1 MKNKVIA
8 IIFICII
15 FGFSLISI
23 FAKDT
28 LLSTFERRKLA
39 QLPTELNED
48 FTENLDNYLLDQF
61 WLRDALINLNSF
73 INRKILNRID
83 NNDAY
88 VVGDNIY
95 DKTYPLDEKQT
106 TKFTEKVN
114 YIVNNYCNNSNVY
127 YSVIPDKSKFLYHGK
142 YLKLDYNKMY
152 DMVTSNT
159 NGEYINITDDLDI
172 DDYYRTDIHWKQENL
187 SDVVKELV
195 TSMGKEYKDVSYTT
209 MQYDSFYGASYS
221 KAGTSIEPDVLTYL
235 YNENMENISV
245 THLEYGEKQIYDT
258 EKLTSLDSYDV
269 FLSGPSAYIEIENKG
284 VTDNSTLILFRDSFG
299 SSIAPLLTPYY
310 NKIIVVDLRYIDF
323 NIVKEKLNFENA
335 DVLFLYSTLI
345 INSSDILKVNVKSS
359 IIQ

>member
-1 MKNKVIA
+1 MKNKIIA

-15 FGFSLISI
+15 FGFCLISI
-23 FAKDT
+23 FAKDN

-39 QLPTELNED
+39 QFPTKIDED

-61 WLRDALINLNSF
+61 WLRNQLINLNSF
-73 INRKILNRID
+73 INRKILNKID
-83 NNDAY
+83 NNDVY
-88 VVGDNIY
+88 VVGDNIF

-127 YSVIPDKSKFLYHGK
+127 YSIIPDKSKFLFHGK

-152 DMVTSNT
+152 NIITSRT
-159 NGEYINITDDLDI
+159 NGKYINITDNLDI
-172 DDYYRTDIHWKQENL
+172 EDYYRTDIHWKQENL
-187 SDVVKELV
+187 SDVVKEIV
-195 TSMGKEYKDVSYTT
+195 TSMGKEYKPQTYIQK
-209 MQYDSFYGASYS
+209 QYDSFYGASYS
-221 KAGTSIEPDVLTYL
+221 KAGMNLEPDVLTYL
-235 YNENMENISV
+235 YDGNEKISV
-245 THLEYGEKQIYDT
+245 THLEYGTKSMYDT

-269 FLSGPSAYIEIENKG
+269 FLSGPSSYIEIENKS

-310 NKIIVVDLRYIDF
+310 NKIILVDLRYMDF
-323 NIVKEKLNFENA
+323 KFAKEKLNFENA

-345 INSSDILKVNVKSS
+345 INSSDILKVNMK
-359 IIQ
+359 

>member
-1 MKNKVIA
+1 MKNKIIA

-15 FGFSLISI
+15 FGFCLISI
-23 FAKDT
+23 VSKDN

-39 QLPTELNED
+39 QFPTKIDED

-73 INRKILNRID
+73 INRKILNKID
-83 NNDAY
+83 NNDVY

-106 TKFTEKVN
+106 TKFTDKVN
-114 YIVNNYCNNSNVY
+114 YIVNNYCGNSNVY
-127 YSVIPDKSKFLYHGK
+127 YSIIPDKSKFLEEEN

-152 DMVTSNT
+152 NIITT
-159 NGEYINITDDLDI
+159 RINGKYINITDNLDI

-187 SDVVKELV
+187 SDIVEEIV
-195 TSMGKEYKDVSYTT
+195 TSMGKEYKPQTYIQK
-209 MQYDSFYGASYS
+209 QYNEFYGASYS
-221 KAGTSIEPDVLTYL
+221 KAGMNIKPDVLTYL
-235 YNENMENISV
+235 YNPNEKISV
-245 THLEYGEKQIYDT
+245 THLEYGIKSMYDT

-269 FLSGPSAYIEIENKG
+269 FLSGPSSYIEIENRS
-284 VTDNSTLILFRDSFG
+284 VTDSSTLILFRDSFG

-310 NKIIVVDLRYIDF
+310 SKIIMVDLRYMDF
-323 NIVKEKLNFENA
+323 NYAKDKLDFENA

-345 INSSDILKVNVKSS
+345 INSSDILKVNMK
-359 IIQ
+359 

>member
-1 MKNKVIA
+1 MKNKIIA

-15 FGFSLISI
+15 FGLSLVSI
-23 FAKDT
+23 FAKDN

-39 QLPTELNED
+39 QFPTKLDED

-61 WLRDALINLNSF
+61 WLRNKLINLNSF
-73 INRKILNRID
+73 INRKILNKID
-83 NNDAY
+83 NNDVY
-88 VVGDNIY
+88 VVGDNIF

-127 YSVIPDKSKFLYHGK
+127 YSIIPDKSKFLYHGK

-152 DMVTSNT
+152 NIVTSNI
-159 NGEYINITDDLDI
+159 NGKYINITDNLDI
-172 DDYYRTDIHWKQENL
+172 EDYYRTDIHWKQENI
-187 SDVVKELV
+187 SDIVQELV
-195 TSMGKEYKDVSYTT
+195 TAMGKEYKPQTYI
-209 MQYDSFYGASYS
+209 QKHYDKFYGASYS
-221 KAGTSIEPDVLTYL
+221 KAGMNLEPDVLTYL
-235 YNENMENISV
+235 YDNNEKISV
-245 THLEYGEKQIYDT
+245 THLEYGGKSMYDT

-269 FLSGPSAYIEIENKG
+269 FLSGPSSYIEIENRS
-284 VTDNSTLILFRDSFG
+284 VTDSSTLILFRDSFG

-323 NIVKEKLNFENA
+323 NIAKQKLNFENA

-345 INSSDILKVNVKSS
+345 INGSDMLKVNMK
-359 IIQ
+359 